1 MREHADDL
9 GGNARRLMRAA
20 DRATLSTALAEDGW
34 PYASLVLLGCG
45 HDAVP
50 LALISDLAE
59 HTRNLHSDARA
70 SLLYDG
76 TAGLDEPLTG
86 TRVTALGRFEK
97 CDDGALRDRYIR
109 RHPGARD
116 YAAFADFN
124 LYRMSVE
131 RVHVV
136 AGFGAIHWLAGE
148 SVLYDAAPALIEAE
162 PDIVAHMNEDHAE
175 AIGLY
180 ARDLL
185 GRAGKG
191 WVMTGVDP
199 EGCDLR
205 NGGETARLGFD
216 EPVADADAARG
227 ALVAL
232 VKKARQGGEISP
244 S

>member
-1 MREHADDL
+1 
-9 GGNARRLMRAA
+9 
-20 DRATLSTALAEDGW
+20 
-34 PYASLVLLGCG
+34 
-45 HDAVP
+45 
-50 LALISDLAE
+50 
-59 HTRNLHSDARA
+59 
-70 SLLYDG
+70 
-76 TAGLDEPLTG
+76 
-86 TRVTALGRFEK
+86 
-97 CDDGALRDRYIR
+97 
-109 RHPGARD
+109 
-116 YAAFADFN
+116 
-124 LYRMSVE
+124 
-131 RVHVV
+131 VV

-216 EPVADADAARG
+216 EPVADADAARA